1 MSYLQIFSQIILR
14 CTLFRSIADG
24 ANTEEQGDSPP
35 SWIVK
40 STTGQVTKGADHTKR
55 RRGCDRRRLVSCS
68 IAYGQYEVELPDSPQ
83 YFRVNDHVNV
93 VIK

>member
-1 MSYLQIFSQIILR
+1 MSYLEIVSHLSLR
-14 CTLFRSIADG
+14 RALFRSIADG

-55 RRGCDRRRLVSCS
+55 RRGCDRRGLVSCS
-68 IAYGQYEVELPDSPQ
+68 IAYGQYEAESPDSSQ
-83 YFRVNDHVNV
+83 YFERR
-93 VIK
+93 